1 VKVIKFGGTSVGTE
15 GSIKAATDIILQYHY
30 NGQKLAVVASAV
42 SGITNTLINTAQLAA
57 QSNEGYQQMLQEI
70 EHKHINLA
78 RALLEPKNQSKA
90 LAQLKGLLNELE
102 DLLNGVYLLKELS
115 LRTLDLVQSFGE
127 RMSCALL
134 SECLL
139 QQGINAHYLDARQL
153 IRTDGHFGS
162 AAVDYATTNSLITDY
177 FDRHQELQIITGF
190 IGSTAKGE
198 TTTLGRGGSDYTA
211 AIVAAALNATEIEIW
226 TDVDGMMTA
235 DPRKVR
241 KAFTLPAISYVEAM
255 EMSHFGAK
263 VIYPPTL
270 QPAFSKKI
278 PIRIRNTFNRHFEGT
293 LISEFSGSNDYLI
306 KGLSSI
312 DEVALIS
319 LEGSGLVGVAGV
331 AARLFNTLA
340 QHQINII
347 LITQASSEH
356 SITFAVLP
364 QYESLVKEV
373 VEAEF
378 AFEIQQ
384 GKVDPL
390 SINNDCSIVAIIGE
404 NMRRTVGVS
413 ARLFEALGRNGISV
427 SATAQGSSELNIS
440 IVIDRSDLSKALNAL
455 HQSFFLSHTKTLNL
469 FLVGPG
475 LVGDTLLRQI
485 KQQAA
490 YLEEQLSLKIKLIGL
505 ANTRYMLFDEDGI
518 DLGCGKDIL
527 TEKGEPS
534 NLAGFSSRIKA
545 LNLPNSIYVDCT
557 ASKDTVQYY
566 IPLLEANISVV
577 TPNKYANSGRYT
589 DYQSLHQ
596 AASRYGVNFCY
607 ETNVGA
613 GLPVISALKDLM
625 NSGDKI
631 LKIEAVLSGSV
642 SFISNTFKEGI
653 RFSEVVMQ
661 AKEKGYT
668 EPDPREDLSGA
679 DVARKILILAR
690 ETGLAL
696 EPEEVEVK
704 SFLPDECMN
713 AASVEA
719 FFAELKKAD
728 HVFEEQRQQ
737 AEAAGKVLRFVASLE
752 QGKALVSLQQVDK
765 SHPFYTLSGSDN
777 MISYT
782 TERYRERP
790 LVVKGPGAGAEVT
803 AAGIFAEI
811 IKCSG

>member
-1 VKVIKFGGTSVGTE
+1 MKVVKFGGTSVGTE
-15 GSIKAATDIILQYHY
+15 GSIKTVVEILSDYSY
-30 NGQKLAVVASAV
+30 NGQKIAVVASAV
-42 SGITNTLINTAQLAA
+42 SGITNTLINLGNLAS
-57 QSNEGYQQMLQEI
+57 QSNDNYVQMLQEVEEI
-70 EHKHINLA
+70 HIRLI
-78 RALLEPKNQSKA
+78 RGLLEAKNQSKA
-90 LAQLKGLLNELE
+90 IALVKTLINELE
-102 DLLNGVYLLKELS
+102 DLLQGVYLLKELS
-115 LRTLDLVQSFGE
+115 PRTLDLVQSFGE
-127 RMSCALL
+127 RLSCTILT
-134 SECLL
+134 ECLL
-139 QQGINAHYLDARQL
+139 QHGIEAQFVDARKL
-153 IRTDGHFGS
+153 IRTDNHFGN
-162 AAVDYATTNSLITDY
+162 ALVDYTTTNQLIKEH
-177 FDRHQELQIITGF
+177 FAQRQAIQVVTGF
-190 IGSTAKGE
+190 IGSTAKNE

-211 AIVAAALNATEIEIW
+211 AIIAAALDATEIEIW

-235 DPRKVR
+235 DPRKVK
-241 KAFTLPAISYVEAM
+241 KAFTLPSISYIEAM

-278 PIRIRNTFNRHFEGT
+278 PIRIRNTFNRQFEGT
-293 LISEFSGSNDYLI
+293 LISEHSGSHEYLI
-306 KGLSSI
+306 KGISSI
-312 DEVALIS
+312 DAVTLVS

-364 QYESLVKEV
+364 QYKAIVKEV

-378 AFEIQQ
+378 AQEISQ

-390 SINNDCSIVAIIGE
+390 SINDDGAIVAIIGE

-440 IVIDRSDLSKALNAL
+440 IVIDRNDLSKALNAL
-455 HQSFFLSHTKTLNL
+455 HQSFFLSHLKTLNL
-469 FLVGPG
+469 FLIGPG
-475 LVGDTLLRQI
+475 LVGDTLLHQI
-485 KQQAA
+485 REQAPF
-490 YLEEQLSLKIKLIGL
+490 LEEQLSLKVKLIGL
-505 ANTRYMLFDEDGI
+505 ANSKYMLFDEEGI
-518 DLGCGKDIL
+518 DL
-527 TEKGEPS
+527 EKGKKLLPEKGTAS
-534 NLAGFSSRIKA
+534 DLTAFSSKIRE

-557 ASKDTVQYY
+557 ASKNTVQHY
-566 IPLLEANISVV
+566 IPLLESNISVV
-577 TPNKYANSGRYT
+577 TPNKYANAGSYA
-589 DYQSLHQ
+589 DYRRLHR
-596 AASRYGVNFCY
+596 AASHYGVNFCY

-613 GLPVISALKDLM
+613 GLPVINTLKDLM

-642 SFISNTFKEGI
+642 SFIFNTFKKGSS
-653 RFSEVVMQ
+653 FSEIVML
-661 AKEKGYT
+661 AKEKGFT

-696 EPEEVEVK
+696 EPEDVNIL
-704 SFLPDECMN
+704 SFLPEACTN
-713 AASVEA
+713 APTVDD
-719 FFAELKKAD
+719 FFTELRKAD
-728 HVFEEQRQQ
+728 HVFDRQR
-737 AEAAGKVLRFVASLE
+737 EAAEIEGKVLRFVASLE
-752 QGKALVSLQQVDK
+752 NGKATVSLQQVD
-765 SHPFYTLSGSDN
+765 STHPFYTLSGSDN
-777 MISYT
+777 MVSYT
-782 TERYRERP
+782 TKRYLDRP